1 MGVSVLPRAAIVRGT
16 VPVRLIKT
24 VLASPISICPSY
36 PGHGGH
42 GLWQSVVQC
51 GQGVDS
57 GESARRGR

>member
-36 PGHGGH
+36 LGKGGH
-42 GLWQSVVQC
+42 GLW
-51 GQGVDS
+51 
-57 GESARRGR
+57 